1 MIHIIWSIADGPY
14 VIGFVISLFLIVRKL
29 NLLQRIS
36 LALVAVS
43 FAGVPVEVVNA
54 FEYLQGARL
63 TLIASDPVVT
73 ATLCILSVT
82 RVILIILN
90 LQFWDRQW
98 KEIVANFMNSITID
112 LNQDVFDLF
121 RLFMFLA
128 AIVIHDCI
136 YQFVRLFYHSR

>member
-1 MIHIIWSIADGPY
+1 M
-14 VIGFVISLFLIVRKL
+14 

-63 TLIASDPVVT
+63 TLIASDPGVT

-90 LQFWDRQW
+90 LQFCYFSD
-98 KEIVANFMNSITID
+98 ITD
-112 LNQDVFDLF
+112 
-121 RLFMFLA
+121 
-128 AIVIHDCI
+128 
-136 YQFVRLFYHSR
+136 FVPYIGSRAVLQ

>member
-1 MIHIIWSIADGPY
+1 MVDMDHMDR
-14 VIGFVISLFLIVRKL
+14 LIVRKL

-36 LALVAVS
+36 LALVDVS

-63 TLIASDPVVT
+63 TLIASDPGVT

-90 LQFWDRQW
+90 LQFWYRQW

-128 AIVIHDCI
+128 AIVIHDCV